1 MPRVLPHHIATAFQQ
16 VEPLTPMKGE
26 KFADA
31 VFAQQPNL
39 LGSLLVLPRLGV
51 SHEQLDVA
59 LKILFLCFE
68 AVRAT
73 GVTIRTITEDDQE
86 RCLARLVGKMQF
98 MEGLDQF
105 SASAVAS
112 DQMLAHSEPN
122 LFALAYG
129 VLKENRLVSVRTEA
143 EKHLLLAAFNL
154 VETLSGAL
162 DDA

>member
-1 MPRVLPHHIATAFQQ
+1 MPRVLPHHIATAFHQ
-16 VEPLTPMKGE
+16 VEPLTPMKAE

-39 LGSLLVLPRLGV
+39 LGSLLVLPRFGV
-51 SHEQLDVA
+51 SYEQLDVA

-73 GVTIRTITEDDQE
+73 GFVIRTITEDEQE

-98 MEGLDQF
+98 MEGLDQL
-105 SASAVAS
+105 SAAAAAS
-112 DQMLAHSEPN
+112 GQVLAHSEPN

-129 VLKENRLVSVRTEA
+129 VLKENHLVSVRTEA
-143 EKHLLLAAFNL
+143 EKHLLLAVFNL

-162 DDA
+162 NDA